1 MNTKEITVADIIK
14 FFQSVPPETK
24 IRVKEEVTR
33 NWDTYTKYSNVIQY
47 GDGEF
52 DIESVDGIS
61 YQVFCACQRF
71 FLIFFQ

>member
-52 DIESVDGIS
+52 NIEYIDGIS
-61 YQVFCACQRF
+61 YSKEKNVIDFG
-71 FLIFFQ
+71 I

>member
-24 IRVKEEVTR
+24 IRVKEEVQR
-33 NWDTYTKYSNVIQY
+33 NWETYTKYSNVIQY

-52 DIESVDGIS
+52 DIEYIDGIS
-61 YQVFCACQRF
+61 YSKEKNVIDFG
-71 FLIFFQ
+71 I

>member
-14 FFQSVPPETK
+14 FFQSIPPETK

-52 DIESVDGIS
+52 DIECVDGIS
-61 YQVFCACQRF
+61 YSKEKNVVDFG
-71 FLIFFQ
+71 I

>member
-14 FFQSVPPETK
+14 FFQSIPPETK

-33 NWDTYTKYSNVIQY
+33 NWDTYTKYSNVVQY

-52 DIESVDGIS
+52 DIECVDGIS
-61 YQVFCACQRF
+61 YSKEKNVVDFGM
-71 FLIFFQ
+71 